1 MRDAFTRVVEN
12 TADQFNASVEIEWG
26 RTPTVT
32 FNDEILT
39 PLIFEH
45 SKQFAKVVEV
55 EPLTIGEDFAAYQEK
70 IPGVFAL
77 IGSNG
82 DADAADLHHDTFT
95 VKDEALPTA
104 VQYFVENALYLL
116 DYFAKTQK
124 A

>member
-1 MRDAFTRVVEN
+1 M
-12 TADQFNASVEIEWG
+12 
-26 RTPTVT
+26 T

-55 EPLTIGEDFAAYQEK
+55 EPLTIGEDFAAYQENSRC
-70 IPGVFAL
+70 FAL

-95 VKDEALPTA
+95 VKDEASSNGCSVFCGKCSLFLRLFCKDYKRPR
-104 VQYFVENALYLL
+104 VIRFLYRG
-116 DYFAKTQK
+116 DRI
-124 A
+124 

>member
-1 MRDAFTRVVEN
+1 M
-12 TADQFNASVEIEWG
+12 
-26 RTPTVT
+26 T
-32 FNDEILT
+32 FNDEVLT

-45 SKQFAKVVEV
+45 SKTIAEVVTV

-82 DADAADLHHDTFT
+82 DEDAADLHHDTFT

-104 VQYFVENALYLL
+104 VNYFVENALYLL
-116 DYFAKTQK
+116 DYFAKGK
-124 A
+124 D